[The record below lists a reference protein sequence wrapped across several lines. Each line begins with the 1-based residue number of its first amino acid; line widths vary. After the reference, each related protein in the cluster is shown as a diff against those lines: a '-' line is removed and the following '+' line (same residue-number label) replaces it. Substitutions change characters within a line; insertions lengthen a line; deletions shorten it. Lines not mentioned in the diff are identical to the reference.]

1 MAGAPFLWHDFC
13 NIQTQECRT
22 EEILMIAQ
30 VLISILLLGAIFGA
44 AFTLEVE
51 ELGLASNLNALMIVL
66 GGTVAAT
73 LIAYPVQKLLWT
85 FQLVKKSFRV
95 REEVAWTT
103 QTLVN
108 LARIFRKGGIRALEQ
123 QGNGLPPGMIKTGV
137 ELIAYHYN
145 REKIDQILHKE
156 ALCIYS
162 QYETAHKIL
171 TNMARLAPALGLAG
185 TIVNLIRIFGHIQ
198 NPQSLIGYMAIALLS
213 TFYGVVL
220 ANLCFVPLGN
230 KLREFMDQEEQRME
244 LIQEGILDIY
254 DQEHP
259 NAVKYKLETLSG
271 AMDPPRRSALR
282 PPLVLVSAQ
291 EYPKGARA

>member
-1 MAGAPFLWHDFC
+1 
-13 NIQTQECRT
+13 
-22 EEILMIAQ
+22 MIVQ
-30 VLISILLLGAIFGA
+30 VIISLALLGAIFGA
-44 AFTLEVE
+44 AFTIEVA
-51 ELGLASNLNALMIVL
+51 ELGFASNLNALMIVL
-66 GGTVAAT
+66 GGTLAAT
-73 LIAYPVQKLLWT
+73 FMAYPAKKLLWT
-85 FQLVKKSFRV
+85 MQLVKKSFHA
-95 REEVAWTT
+95 REEVVWTT

-108 LARIFRKGGIRALEQ
+108 LARVFRKGGIRALEQ

-156 ALCIYS
+156 ALCICT

-185 TIVNLIRIFGHIQ
+185 TIVNLIRIFDHIQ

-230 KLREFMDQEEQRME
+230 KLREFMDQDELRME
-244 LIQEGILDIY
+244 LIQEGILDLY

-259 NAVKYKLETLSG
+259 NAMRYKLETLSG
-271 AMDPPRRSALR
+271 AMAEPRRSSLR
-282 PPLVLVSAQ
+282 PQLVLVSPHDYA
-291 EYPKGARA
+291 KGAQA